1 MGIFRA
7 LNFALYEDRE
17 GERVFNRGRQI
28 EKDTY
33 PQNKMYIAF
42 NKKIDKWFHCH
53 IKIQYS
59 VTLMSHL
66 NAK

>member
-33 PQNKMYIAF
+33 PQNKMYQRYRYQQE
-42 NKKIDKWFHCH
+42 DR
-53 IKIQYS
+53 
-59 VTLMSHL
+59 
-66 NAK
+66 